1 MTWVETI
8 LSRLA
13 ELWPWRRVQPWQ
25 RAVRSS
31 FIPFRGVRITVL
43 QPGIARAVPWFDSI
57 ETRDVQE
64 DSVNLA
70 TQSVTTQDGIAVT
83 FSASFMYEIED
94 VKAAVFNVK
103 DFSSSLQDLSLMHL
117 SERVR
122 AWTWAELLERQ
133 KDLEDSLRGTLTT
146 RAKRWGVRI
155 TKCGMTDLVK
165 ARQFRLFGE
174 LSTG

>member
-1 MTWVETI
+1 MNWLEAL
-8 LSRLA
+8 LSRL
-13 ELWPWRRVQPWQ
+13 EQLWPWTRIKPWQ
-25 RAVRSS
+25 RAVRSTY
-31 FIPFRGVRITVL
+31 IPWGGVRVSVL
-43 QPGIARAVPWFDSI
+43 SPGIARHLWFFDQI
-57 ETRDVQE
+57 EARDVQE

-70 TQSVTTQDGIAVT
+70 TQSVTTKDDIAVT

-94 VKAAVFNVK
+94 VQASVFNVRE
-103 DFSSSLQDLSLMHL
+103 FSSSLQDLSLMHL

-122 AWTWAELLERQ
+122 SWTWVELLDRQ

-146 RAKRWGVRI
+146 RAKKWGVRI

-174 LSTG
+174 ISTE